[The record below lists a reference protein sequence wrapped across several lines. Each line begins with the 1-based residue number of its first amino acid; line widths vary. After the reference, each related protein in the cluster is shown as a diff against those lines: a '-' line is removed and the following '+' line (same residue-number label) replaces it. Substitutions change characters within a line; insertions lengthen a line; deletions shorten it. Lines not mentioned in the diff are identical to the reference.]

1 MERITRKEKELILFS
16 QMLAYAAVL
25 INRKDEVIADF
36 ERRANADPDKTDAE
50 HMDAAIKSA
59 IVDLAENTLESMR
72 G

>member
-1 MERITRKEKELILFS
+1 MKQLTREEKTVFLFS